1 MFKKGQSGNPK
12 GKIKGTENNITRDIK
27 EAYRML
33 IEKNIDNISIWLDD
47 IAQESPEKAFYIL
60 MSLTEYVIP
69 KLARTDAS
77 VKVESNEFEEAR
89 KKFINGLKN
98 DK

>member
-12 GKIKGTENNITRDIK
+12 GKIKGTENNSTKDIK

-33 IEKNIDNISIWLDD
+33 IEKNIDNLSDWLED
-47 IAQESPEKAFYIL
+47 IANENPEKAFYIL
-60 MSLTEYVIP
+60 ITLSEYVIP
-69 KLARTDAS
+69 KLARTDANL
-77 VKVESNEFEEAR
+77 KVETNEFEEAR
-89 KKFINGLKN
+89 KKFINSLKN